1 LEAWEKECE
10 YSLEH
15 GEDEVAVVLF
25 TAADNYSWL
34 HGYSGTNL
42 AGARLVLQV
51 STRVPG
57 KEQKPF
63 KEYVHEST

>member
-1 LEAWEKECE
+1 
-10 YSLEH
+10 LEH
-15 GEDEVAVVLF
+15 GEDEVAVMMF
-25 TAADNYSWL
+25 TAEDNYSWL

-51 STRVPG
+51 STRVPV

-63 KEYVHEST
+63 KGYVMEVLGAAT